1 MKAIVLV
8 DIPDD
13 CEEYGSGDWY
23 ITGDD
28 LNIRYEEDGALMHY
42 KNIKDD
48 MLELKPMPKEL
59 DPGISD
65 DYVNYCQGF
74 NDCLDEILGEENV

>member
-13 CEEYGSGDWY
+13 YEEYGSGDWY

-48 MLELKPMPKEL
+48 ILKLKLLPNYKINSNQSGIYKSDLDRGYDNCLEEL
-59 DPGISD
+59 
-65 DYVNYCQGF
+65 
-74 NDCLDEILGEENV
+74 LGE